1 MATKINLRSPYYIKV
16 SKTALTSVELKLY
29 IYTGTFTANGSVA
42 AGTLRYT
49 INKKPLGSN
58 AYVVFEVS
66 ELVRDYLEVEFN
78 GDYNSESVWL
88 NAIAT
93 VTGGGTNPVTVT
105 PDNTNGFIGLD
116 GYGYFEEG
124 ANPTL
129 STTALQSNKTIIVL
143 DDNLFRVPVF
153 VAGTESV
160 SMLYKGDVKQTI
172 DLSNASVD
180 STSKQIRYISANSTS
195 SGILDPDYDGFT
207 ERVLDSGGTFEDST
221 CLKEFLDSISFDLID
236 EVYVASSSSVEVF
249 KVKTLEECLYT
260 PIKVTFVNKFGA
272 FQDLIFFKKSIDKTS
287 VKGEEFK
294 TAVFD
299 QATLTYKTYQ
309 HQRTQFMVQGTDS
322 ITMNTGYISED
333 YNQVIEQLMLSEQV
347 WATFITSEEDQ
358 VRPLVPKT
366 KSFTHK
372 TQLNDKL
379 IDYTIEFD
387 IANNKINNIR

>member
-78 GDYNSESVWL
+78 GDYNSEAVWL

-93 VTGGGTNPVTVT
+93 VTGGSGSETVT
-105 PDNTNGFIGLD
+105 PDNANGFIGLD

-129 STTALQSNKTIIVL
+129 STTALQSNKSIIAL

-160 SMLYKGDVKQTI
+160 SLLYKGEVKQTI
-172 DLSNASVD
+172 DLSSASVD
-180 STSKQIRYISANSTS
+180 ETTEQIRYISANSTG
-195 SGILDPDYDGFT
+195 SGDVTYDSFQ
-207 ERVLDSGGTFEDST
+207 ERVLNDGGTFEGSS
-221 CLKEFLDSISFDLID
+221 CLSEFLDSISIGLID
-236 EVYVASSSSVEVF
+236 EVYVSSASGVEVF

>member
-78 GDYNSESVWL
+78 GEYNSESVWL
-88 NAIAT
+88 NAIET
-93 VTGGGTNPVTVT
+93 VTGGSGSVTVT

-129 STTALQSNKTIIVL
+129 STTALQSNNSIIAL

-160 SMLYKGDVKQTI
+160 SLLYKGEVKQTI
-172 DLSNASVD
+172 DLSSASVD
-180 STSKQIRYISANSTS
+180 ETTEQIRYISANSTS
-195 SGILDPDYDGFT
+195 TGDVSFDSFQ
-207 ERVLDSGGTFEDST
+207 ERVLNDGGTFEGSS
-221 CLKEFLDSISFDLID
+221 CLSEFLDSVSIGLID
-236 EVYVASSSSVEVF
+236 EVYVSSASGVEVF

-294 TAVFD
+294 TAIFN

-347 WATFITSEEDQ
+347 WATFITDTEE

>member
-66 ELVRDYLEVEFN
+66 ELVRDYLDVEFN
-78 GDYNSESVWL
+78 GDYNSEAVWL

-129 STTALQSNKTIIVL
+129 STTALQSNKTIIAL

-160 SMLYKGDVKQTI
+160 SLLYKGEVKQTI
-172 DLSNASVD
+172 DLSSASVD
-180 STSKQIRYISANSTS
+180 ETTEQIRYISANSTG
-195 SGILDPDYDGFT
+195 SGDVTYDSFQ
-207 ERVLDSGGTFEDST
+207 ERVLNDGGTFEGSS
-221 CLKEFLDSISFDLID
+221 CLSEFLDSVSIGLID
-236 EVYVASSSSVEVF
+236 EVYVSSASGVEVF

-333 YNQVIEQLMLSEQV
+333 YNKVIEQLMLSEQV
-347 WATFITSEEDQ
+347 WATFITDSEE

>member
-93 VTGGGTNPVTVT
+93 VTGGSGSVTVT

-129 STTALQSNKTIIVL
+129 STTALQSNKSIIAL

-160 SMLYKGDVKQTI
+160 SLLYKGEVKQTI
-172 DLSNASVD
+172 DLSSASVD
-180 STSKQIRYISANSTS
+180 ETTEQIRYISANST
-195 SGILDPDYDGFT
+195 GGGDVTYDSFQ
-207 ERVLDSGGTFEDST
+207 ERVLNDGGTFEGSS
-221 CLKEFLDSISFDLID
+221 CLSEFLDSISIGLID
-236 EVYVASSSSVEVF
+236 EVYVSSASGVEVF

-347 WATFITSEEDQ
+347 WATFITDSEE